1 MSDYIMDLRKEV
13 GHRPILQLGA
23 SVIVIND
30 KGQILL
36 EKRSDTHNYSY
47 PGGSVELGEKVEEA
61 AQREMYEEVGL
72 IANKLEFFTIASGEE
87 LHFKYPN
94 GDEVFNVDIVY
105 LCRDYSG
112 TLKAEESEVEGLG
125 WYDIDNLP
133 EIFSPNVPV
142 INLYLKSI
150 VK

>member
-23 SVIVIND
+23 SVIVVND

-61 AQREMYEEVGL
+61 AKREMYEEVGL
-72 IANKLEFFTIASGEE
+72 IANSLQFFTIASGEE

-94 GDEVFNVDIVY
+94 GDEVYNVDIVY
-105 LCRDYSG
+105 ICKDYSG
-112 TLKAEESEVEGLG
+112 NLKAEESEVEELK
-125 WYDIDNLP
+125 WFDIDKLP
-133 EIFSPNVPV
+133 EIFSPNMPV
-142 INLYLKSI
+142 IKLYLKS
-150 VK
+150 VEK

>member
-23 SVIVIND
+23 SVIVVND

-61 AQREMYEEVGL
+61 AKREMYEEVGL
-72 IANKLEFFTIASGEE
+72 IANSLQFFTIASGEE

-94 GDEVFNVDIVY
+94 GDEVYNVDIVY
-105 LCRDYSG
+105 ICNDYSG
-112 TLKAEESEVEGLG
+112 DLKAEESEVEELK
-125 WYDIDNLP
+125 WFDIDKLP
-133 EIFSPNVPV
+133 EIFSPNMPV
-142 INLYLKSI
+142 IKLYLKS
-150 VK
+150 VEK

>member
-23 SVIVIND
+23 SVIVVND

-61 AQREMYEEVGL
+61 AKREMYEEVGL
-72 IANKLEFFTIASGEE
+72 IANSLQFFTIASEEE

-94 GDEVFNVDIVY
+94 GDEVYNVDIVY
-105 LCRDYSG
+105 ICKDYSG
-112 TLKAEESEVEGLG
+112 DLKAEESEVEELK
-125 WYDIDNLP
+125 WFDIYKLP
-133 EIFSPNVPV
+133 EIFSPNMPV
-142 INLYLKSI
+142 IKLYLKSA
-150 VK
+150 

>member
-23 SVIVIND
+23 SVIVVND

-61 AQREMYEEVGL
+61 AKREMYEEVGL
-72 IANKLEFFTIASGEE
+72 IANSLQFFTIASGEE

-94 GDEVFNVDIVY
+94 GDEVYNVDIVY
-105 LCRDYSG
+105 ICKDYSG
-112 TLKAEESEVEGLG
+112 DLKAEESEVEELK
-125 WYDIDNLP
+125 WFDIYKLP
-133 EIFSPNVPV
+133 EIFSPNMPV
-142 INLYLKSI
+142 IKLYLKS
-150 VK
+150 VEK